1 MTIVA
6 LTGLILTILGLTID
20 MFSVSYTKN
29 QEIKLFGVVLTSTVL
44 TSSSIL
50 LFCFCCQHA
59 KEVGWLSNAHYTND
73 FIDSEPLVES
83 AKISALYSI
92 NPKLENDEII
102 TLSPDHVHP
111 TQISNSPVF
120 MY

>member
-1 MTIVA
+1 MIVA

-20 MFSVSYTKN
+20 IFSVPYTKN

-73 FIDSEPLVES
+73 YIDSEPLGEA

-92 NPKLENDEII
+92 DPKLQHEELIPI
-102 TLSPDHVHP
+102 STKQIHP
-111 TQISNSPVF
+111 TQISNSPVI